1 MDIHLTNSQT
11 ECIDRMFNF
20 IKDENNKFFLLSG
33 QAGVGKTTCVKYLIK
48 RLASEIPNV
57 NICLSAPTNHAVA
70 VLAESVADSD
80 LSYKTIYSLLGLR
93 MMANGEVKELS
104 DSGTDSIGAYSI
116 VICDEASMISSVLID
131 YIRKKIALADTKVI
145 FIGDKQQLPPVGE
158 PVSPIWKE
166 FKTDYELTEVMRHQ
180 NAILDFVQSIRG
192 NDKPVFKSP
201 GKQVFI
207 DSEESFTDKIAL
219 LAQKGEFHT
228 GNAKAVAWRNITVD
242 FLNKFIR
249 NNNHITASDDKFVI
263 GDRVIVRE
271 PIIVGEATIAST
283 DEEGS
288 VIAVEIVYHNR
299 YPTLKAW
306 KVSIKMDYSSSKV
319 TAYVIH
325 ESSAAALEEM
335 LASFKESKRWD
346 LFWKLKEAFHN
357 IAYGY
362 ALTAHRSQGSTFQ
375 HVFIDA
381 GDILLNKNIQERT
394 KCLYVAC
401 SRASKT
407 LSIFP

>member
-1 MDIHLTNSQT
+1 MKLNQDQEALLYELHSFYGDSNRQY
-11 ECIDRMFNF
+11 
-20 IKDENNKFFLLSG
+20 FLLSG
-33 QAGVGKTTCVKYLIK
+33 QAGVGKTTCMRFFSEQVKAANPGIK
-48 RLASEIPNV
+48 
-57 NICLSAPTNHAVA
+57 ICMAAPTNKAVA
-70 VLAESVADSD
+70 VLAESVADPD

-104 DSGTDSIGAYSI
+104 DSGTDSISAYSI

-166 FKTDYELTEVMRHQ
+166 FKLDYELTEVMRHQ
-180 NAILDFVQSIRG
+180 NAILEFVQSIRG

-207 DSEESFTDKIAL
+207 DSEESFTDKIAM
-219 LAQKGEFHT
+219 LAQKGEFHS
-228 GNAKAVAWRNITVD
+228 GNAKAVAWRNVTVD

-249 NNNHITASDDKFVI
+249 NNNHTTASEDKFVI

-288 VIAVEIVYHNR
+288 VIAVEVVYHNR

-306 KVSIKMDYSSSKV
+306 KVSIKMDYSSNKV

-325 ESSAAALEEM
+325 ESSAVALEEM
-335 LASFKESKRWD
+335 LASFKEAKRWD

>member
-1 MDIHLTNSQT
+1 MKLNQDQEALLYELHYFYGNSNRQY
-11 ECIDRMFNF
+11 
-20 IKDENNKFFLLSG
+20 FLLSG
-33 QAGVGKTTCVKYLIK
+33 QAGVGKTTCMRFFSEQVKAANPGIK
-48 RLASEIPNV
+48 
-57 NICLSAPTNHAVA
+57 ICMAAPTNKAVA
-70 VLAESVADSD
+70 VLAESVADPD

-192 NDKPVFKSP
+192 NDKPAFKSP

-207 DSEESFTDKIAL
+207 DSEESFTDKIAM
-219 LAQKGEFHT
+219 LAQKGEFHS
-228 GNAKAVAWRNITVD
+228 GNAKAVAWRNVTVD

-249 NNNHITASDDKFVI
+249 NNNQTTASEDKFVI

-288 VIAVEIVYHNR
+288 VIAVEVVYHNR

-325 ESSAAALEEM
+325 ESSAVALEEM
-335 LASFKESKRWD
+335 LVSFKESKRWD

-381 GDILLNKNIQERT
+381 GDILLNKNVQERT